1 MTNKRTIEKWVSHP
15 IFAYLLAAG
24 SVLLCV
30 ILSFHLAHSQS
41 YHLVAFILLLLVSFL
56 STFLSTGPILLASTL
71 SAITWNF
78 FFIPP
83 SKTFHIERTDDLLIF
98 VLFFAIAVINGIF
111 TSRVRM
117 QKELVRQRENRTNA
131 LLELTKALSGAG
143 TLEDILKVATFQI
156 DSQFQRAHLFLLKD
170 QDGNPNIPELP
181 HHTGETELVDWVLKH
196 NTRAGRHTPHFPES
210 AYTYFPLFGNKIKP
224 GILRLEQP
232 KAFDEDQAQL
242 WEAFLVQIGNALE
255 RESLNLLAQKAKFL
269 DESDR
274 LYKTL
279 FNSISHE
286 FRIPVATI
294 MGASDTLLNGQYSP
308 PMQSELFHEILTA
321 SVRLNRLIENLL
333 NMSRLESG
341 QLALRPDWHDIN
353 DLFNRVSSELKTEL
367 ENHRVN
373 ILIAE
378 FMPLVRMDF
387 GLMEQVIYILLLNAT
402 QYTPKGTTIDLE
414 ATHSNNQMILKV
426 HDYGPGFARKDL
438 RYVFDKFFRIKNSKT
453 GGLGLGLSIVKGF
466 IEAHGGAIVLEN
478 HQKGGACFTITL
490 PSENPNMENMPA
502 NDDETFGAVQPSNT
516 NKT

>member
-1 MTNKRTIEKWVSHP
+1 MTKKSAIEKWVNRP
-15 IFAYLLAAG
+15 TYAYLLAAG

-30 ILSFHLAHSQS
+30 ILSLHLAHFQS

-131 LLELTKALSGAG
+131 ILELTKALSGAG
-143 TLEDILKVATFQI
+143 TIEDILNVATSHIDNQFKLSPVFQ
-156 DSQFQRAHLFLLKD
+156 LKD
-170 QDGNPNIPELP
+170 QNDNLKIPVSDPVKTKDGGPSISN
-181 HHTGETELVDWVLKH
+181 
-196 NTRAGRHTPHFPES
+196 FES
-210 AYTYFPLFGNKIKP
+210 AQTYYPLYGNKINP
-224 GILRLEQP
+224 GTLRLDQP
-232 KAFDEDQAQL
+232 TAFDADQAQL
-242 WEAFLVQIGNALE
+242 WEAFRVQIGNALE
-255 RESLNLLAQKAKFL
+255 RESLNLLARKAIFL

-308 PMQSELFHEILTA
+308 LMQSELFYEILTA

-353 DLFNRVSSELKTEL
+353 DLFNKVTSDLKTEL
-367 ENHRVN
+367 EENQIN
-373 ILIAE
+373 LQISE
-378 FMPLVRMDF
+378 SMPLVRMDF
-387 GLMEQVIYILLLNAT
+387 GLMEQVIYNLLLNTT
-402 QYTPKGTTIDLE
+402 QYTPKGTPIDLE
-414 ATHSNNQMILKV
+414 ASHANNHMILKV
-426 HDYGPGFARKDL
+426 HDYGPGFASKDL
-438 RYVFDKFFRIKNSKT
+438 LNVFNKFFRLKNSKT

-466 IEAHGGAIVLEN
+466 IEAHGGTIKLEN
-478 HQKGGACFTITL
+478 HEKGGACFIIAI
-490 PSENPNMENMPA
+490 PSENPDMENMPI
-502 NDDETFGAVQPSNT
+502 NDDETFGQIQRGKK
-516 NKT
+516 NKI